1 MEALKIEGFKTREKE
16 ATDEPENQKK
26 KIDISTGNAH
36 NIRLGDMS
44 GIAVVTVRSY
54 WCDPNMSGCI
64 SISVEYAKLHH
75 VLVAS

>member
-1 MEALKIEGFKTREKE
+1 MEELKIEGFKTREEE
-16 ATDEPENQKK
+16 AIDEPENQKK

-54 WCDPNMSGCI
+54 WCDLNMSGCI